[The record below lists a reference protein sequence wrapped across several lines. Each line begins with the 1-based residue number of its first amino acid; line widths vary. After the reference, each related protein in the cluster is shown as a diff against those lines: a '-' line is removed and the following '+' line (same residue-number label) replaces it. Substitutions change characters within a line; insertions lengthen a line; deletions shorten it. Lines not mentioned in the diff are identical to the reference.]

1 MGVGC
6 AGGCGVTVLRWQ
18 HSLSKTKESENGK
31 SVFSP
36 YNIFFFFFFADLD
49 SAKLLNKKISTVY
62 FTIHLFK
69 LLNGTKKREKKNY
82 TNSPNDA
89 QSVIWTRF
97 HCHRLPSHFPS
108 LYNTH
113 ST

>member
-6 AGGCGVTVLRWQ
+6 AGGCGVTVLWQQ
-18 HSLSKTKESENGK
+18 HSLSKTKESKNGK

-36 YNIFFFFFFADLD
+36 YNIFFFFFADLD
-49 SAKLLNKKISTVY
+49 SAKLFFKKISTVY

-69 LLNGTKKREKKNY
+69 LLNGTKKKGKKNY

-89 QSVIWTRF
+89 
-97 HCHRLPSHFPS
+97 
-108 LYNTH
+108 
-113 ST
+113 

>member
-6 AGGCGVTVLRWQ
+6 AGGCRVTVLRWQ
-18 HSLSKTKESENGK
+18 HSLSKTKESKNRK

-36 YNIFFFFFFADLD
+36 YNNFFFFFADLD
-49 SAKLLNKKISTVY
+49 SAKLFLKKISTVY

-69 LLNGTKKREKKNY
+69 LLNRTKKRERKNY

-89 QSVIWTRF
+89 
-97 HCHRLPSHFPS
+97 
-108 LYNTH
+108 
-113 ST
+113 

>member
-6 AGGCGVTVLRWQ
+6 AGGCEVTVLQRQ
-18 HSLSKTKESENGK
+18 HSLSKTKESKNGK

-36 YNIFFFFFFADLD
+36 YHFFFFADLD
-49 SAKLLNKKISTVY
+49 SAKLFFKKISTVY

-69 LLNGTKKREKKNY
+69 LLNGTKKRGKKNY
-82 TNSPNDA
+82 TNSPKVA
-89 QSVIWTRF
+89 RSIVWACF
-97 HCHRLPSHFPS
+97 HRHQLPSHFPS